1 MFGLSLRQTVGFVES
16 LFCLAGLDWAV
27 PDYSTLSRRQ
37 GQLTVVIPA
46 RASASGL
53 ALLVDSTG
61 VKVSGE
67 VVSYKVHKGSIQERS
82 FKTVDGWKVTASELE
97 RLEMLGSD

>member
-61 VKVSGE
+61 VKVSGGRGVE
-67 VVSYKVHKGSIQERS
+67 NTSIRGNLS
-82 FKTVDGWKVTASELE
+82 PPVA
-97 RLEMLGSD
+97 